1 MRRRK
6 IKGAL
11 ERYYEFESLAVVPD
25 DLANEKLKTFIGN
38 QPLHIEIGTGRGQFI
53 VETARRLPECCFVGI
68 EMKEEL
74 LLRAA
79 GLATENQVANVRFM
93 LADVF
98 KTAHCLEGLTA
109 DVIYLN
115 FSDPWPK
122 DRHAKRRL
130 THPTFLEFY
139 RGLLKPS
146 GKLVIKT
153 DNRAL
158 FEFTVASLEAS
169 GYDIIERT
177 EDLHGLC
184 DPENVMSEYE
194 AHFVGLEYSI
204 FRIIAKAPR

>member
-11 ERYYEFESLAVVPD
+11 ERYYGFETLAVPPD
-25 DLANEKLKTFIGN
+25 ESANEKLKGFIG
-38 QPLHIEIGTGRGQFI
+38 QKPLHIEIGTGRGQFI
-53 VETARRLPECCFVGI
+53 VETARRNPECCFIGI

-79 GLATENQVANVRFM
+79 GLATDHQVENIRFM

-98 KTAHCLEGLTA
+98 KTGHCLEGLLS

-130 THPTFLEFY
+130 THGTFLDFY

-153 DNRAL
+153 DNRGL
-158 FEFTVASLEAS
+158 YEFTVASLEAS

-177 EDLHGLC
+177 EDLHSLC
-184 DPENVMSEYE
+184 DPDNVVSEYE
-194 AHFVGLEYSI
+194 EHFVGLKYQI
-204 FRIIAKAPR
+204 FRIIATAPQ